1 MQTFGAKLLRAF
13 YLSLLRDDKQKSLMP
28 EKNGMP
34 DETSVSLQDAEKLQ
48 EFEAIAFQYMDS
60 LYSTALRYTRNTQ
73 EAEDLVQDTYFR
85 AYRFF
90 DKFQKGTNFKAWIFK
105 ILTNTFINK
114 YRKKVRTPQQVQLDK
129 VAYGLEIEE
138 EGEEQFEWNGFDESK
153 YKELF
158 DDEITAA
165 LSQLSDDFR
174 MVVLLADVEG
184 FSYKEIAQIIGRP
197 SGTVMSRL
205 FRGRRMLQ
213 RILEKYAR
221 REGYIR
227 RKKE

>member
-1 MQTFGAKLLRAF
+1 M
-13 YLSLLRDDKQKSLMP
+13 D
-28 EKNGMP
+28 
-34 DETSVSLQDAEKLQ
+34 DAEKLKD
-48 EFEAIAFQYMDS
+48 FEAIAFQYMDS
-60 LYSTALRYTRNTQ
+60 LYSTALRFTRNTE
-73 EAEDLVQDTYFR
+73 EAEDLVQDTYLR

-129 VAYGLEIEE
+129 VAYSLENEDN
-138 EGEEQFEWNGFDESK
+138 GEEILEWAGYDESK
-153 YKELF
+153 YEELF
-158 DDEITAA
+158 DDDITAA

-174 MVVLLADVEG
+174 MVVLLADIEG

-197 SGTVMSRL
+197 AGTVMSRL

-213 RILEKYAR
+213 RILDKYAH
-221 REGYIR
+221 REGYVR
-227 RKKE
+227 RKVS